1 MTTSGGHQAQWW
13 HEKTLLA
20 LGLATGLAVSLFAG
34 ETLHLNLVP
43 DRDVLLKGRPQEVVV
58 KIDLSAIADRQKHRR
73 TPLNLAVVL
82 DKSGSMTGAKLEKAK
97 QAALQLVDR
106 LTSKDVFSLVVY
118 SDEARVL
125 VPAQKVEDREALKE
139 KIAGIEAG
147 GSTALYAG
155 VKTGARQIQEY
166 FSSKRINRVILLSD
180 GLANVGPSSTSDL
193 RRLGHELAES
203 GVSVTT
209 IGVGDDYNEDLMAGL
224 AEASDANYYYVQD
237 TERLPEIFAKE
248 LGEMLTVAAREIRI
262 EITCP
267 DGVQPLGFIG
277 RSEKFENRKASVNL
291 SQFTLGQSRYLLLRC
306 LVTRPEPEVARVQ
319 VRYTDELDNGS
330 EQSAGGVVK
339 VRFTDDPTAA
349 DRSVNTAVNAEKVL
363 VLTAVAKD
371 EAIAQADAGNYKQ
384 AAATLAAQNR
394 VLNEAYAAAPAAV
407 QFKIRAETNNLL
419 DFDEQLVNGQ
429 YGAGSRKA
437 LQSQSYNTRNSK

>member
-1 MTTSGGHQAQWW
+1 MK
-13 HEKTLLA
+13 KTLLA
-20 LGLATGLAVSLFAG
+20 FGLATGLAVPLFAG

-43 DRDVLLKGRPQEVVV
+43 DRDVLLKGRPQEVVI
-58 KIDLSAIADRQKHRR
+58 KIDLNAIADRQRHRR

-97 QAALQLVDR
+97 QAATQLVDR
-106 LTSKDVFSLVVY
+106 LAPNDVFSLVIY

-139 KIAGIEAG
+139 KIAGLEAG

-203 GVSVTT
+203 GISVTT

-248 LGEMLTVAAREIRI
+248 LGEMLTVAAREIKI

-306 LVTRPEPEVARVQ
+306 LVTRPEPEVARVN

-339 VRFTDDPTAA
+339 IRYTDNQTVA
-349 DRSVNTAVNAEKVL
+349 DRSVNSAVNAEKVL
-363 VLTAVAKD
+363 VLTAEAKD
-371 EAIAQADAGNYKQ
+371 KAIAQADAGDYKQ
-384 AAATLAAQNR
+384 AAATLAAQK
-394 VLNEAYAAAPAAV
+394 VALGEVYAAAPGEV
-407 QFKIRAETNNLL
+407 QVQIRAETNNLL
-419 DFDEQLVNGQ
+419 DFNGQLESGQ

>member
-1 MTTSGGHQAQWW
+1 M
-13 HEKTLLA
+13 KKILLT
-20 LGLATGLAVSLFAG
+20 LGLATGLAVHLLAG

-58 KIDLSAIADRQKHRR
+58 KIDLSAIPDRQKHRR

-82 DKSGSMTGAKLEKAK
+82 DRSGSMTGAKLEKAR
-97 QAALQLVDR
+97 QAAMLVVDR
-106 LTSKDVFSLVVY
+106 LAPNDVFSLVIY
-118 SDEARVL
+118 SDTAQVL
-125 VPAQKVEDREALKE
+125 VSAQKVEGREALKE

-209 IGVGDDYNEDLMAGL
+209 IGVGDDYNDDLMAGL
-224 AEASDANYYYVQD
+224 AEASDANYYYVRD
-237 TERLPEIFAKE
+237 TEKLPEIFAKE
-248 LGEMLTVAAREIRI
+248 LGELLTVAAREIRI

-267 DGVQPLGFIG
+267 DGVRPIGFIG
-277 RSEKFENRKASVNL
+277 RSERFENQRASVNL
-291 SQFTLGQSRYLLLRC
+291 SQFTLGQGRYLFLRC
-306 LVTRPEPEVARVQ
+306 LVTKPEPEVARVK
-319 VRYTDELDNGS
+319 VSYTDELDNGS
-330 EQSAGGVVK
+330 EQSTSGVVK
-339 VRFTDDPTAA
+339 IRYTDEQAVA
-349 DRSVNTAVNAEKVL
+349 DRSINSAVNAEKVL
-363 VLTAVAKD
+363 VLTAEAKD
-371 EAIAQADAGNYKQ
+371 KAIVQADAGNYQQ
-384 AAATLAAQNR
+384 AAATLAAQSR
-394 VLNEAYAAAPAAV
+394 VLNEAYANAPAEV
-407 QFKIRAETNNLL
+407 QVKIRAETSNLG
-419 DFDEQLVNGQ
+419 DFNDQLVNGQ
-429 YGAGSRKA
+429 YDGSSRKS

>member
-1 MTTSGGHQAQWW
+1 MK
-13 HEKTLLA
+13 KTLLT
-20 LGLATGLAVSLFAG
+20 LGLATSLAVPLFAG
-34 ETLHLNLVP
+34 ETLRLSLVP
-43 DRDVLLKGRPQEVVV
+43 DRDVLLRGQPQEIVV
-58 KIDLSAIADRQKHRR
+58 KIDLNAIADRQKHRR

-82 DKSGSMTGAKLEKAK
+82 DKSGSMTGAKLEKTK
-97 QAALQLVDR
+97 QAARQLVDR
-106 LTSKDVFSLVVY
+106 LAPNDVFSLVIF

-125 VPAQKVEDREALKE
+125 VPAQKVEDQDALKE
-139 KIAGIEAG
+139 KIEGIEAG

-155 VKTGARQIQEY
+155 VKTGARQLQEY

-180 GLANVGPSSTSDL
+180 GLANVGPSSTRDL
-193 RRLGHELAES
+193 RRLGGDLAEK
-203 GVSVTT
+203 GISVTT

-237 TERLPEIFAKE
+237 TEKLPEIFAKE
-248 LGEMLTVAAREIRI
+248 LGEMLTVAAREIKI

-330 EQSAGGVVK
+330 EQSSSDVVK
-339 VRFTDDPTAA
+339 IRFTDDQTVA
-349 DRSVNTAVNAEKVL
+349 DRSVNNAVKAEKVL
-363 VLTAVAKD
+363 MLTAVAKD

-384 AAATLAAQNR
+384 AAATLAAQK
-394 VLNEAYAAAPAAV
+394 VALSAV
-407 QFKIRAETNNLL
+407 CAGASAEVQVQIRAETNTLG
-419 DFDEQLVNGQ
+419 DFSDQFVNGQ
-429 YGAGSRKA
+429 YGAGSRKS

>member
-1 MTTSGGHQAQWW
+1 MK
-13 HEKTLLA
+13 KTLLI
-20 LGLATGLAVSLFAG
+20 LGLATGVAVPLFAG

-43 DRDVLLKGRPQEVVV
+43 DHDVLLRGQPQEIVV
-58 KIDLSAIADRQKHRR
+58 KIDLNAIADRQKHRR

-82 DKSGSMTGAKLEKAK
+82 DKSGSMTGAKLEKTK
-97 QAALQLVDR
+97 QAARQLVDR
-106 LTSKDVFSLVVY
+106 LAPNDVFSLVIF

-125 VPAQKVEDREALKE
+125 VPAQKVEDQEALKE
-139 KIAGIEAG
+139 KIDSIEAG

-155 VKTGARQIQEY
+155 VKTGARQLQEY

-180 GLANVGPSSTSDL
+180 GLANVGPSSTRDL
-193 RRLGHELAES
+193 RRLGGDLAEK
-203 GVSVTT
+203 GISVTT

-237 TERLPEIFAKE
+237 TEKLPEIFAKE
-248 LGEMLTVAAREIRI
+248 LGEMLTVAAREIKI

-291 SQFTLGQSRYLLLRC
+291 SQFTLGQNRYLLLRC

-330 EQSAGGVVK
+330 EQSAGGTVK
-339 VRFTDDPTAA
+339 IRFTDDQTVAN
-349 DRSVNTAVNAEKVL
+349 RSVNNAVNAEKVL
-363 VLTAVAKD
+363 MLTAAAKD
-371 EAIAQADAGNYKQ
+371 EAITLADGGDYKQ
-384 AAATLAAQNR
+384 AAATLAVQKEA
-394 VLNEAYAAAPAAV
+394 LGAAYANAPAEV
-407 QFKIRAETNNLL
+407 QSQIRAETNNLL
-419 DFDEQLVNGQ
+419 DFSGQLENGQ
-429 YGAGSRKA
+429 YGAGSRKS